1 MYSTALIAISAASR
15 HIGQKVG
22 IFVNGVMYYR
32 ETDDLGV
39 ASLKINL
46 NPGHYM
52 ITSGLLSN
60 AYEAKTMNNIITV
73 SGGYLWGLI
82 NVYY

>member
-1 MYSTALIAISAASR
+1 
-15 HIGQKVG
+15 
-22 IFVNGVMYYR
+22 MYYR
-32 ETDDLGV
+32 ENDDLGF

-73 SGGYLWGLI
+73 SGGYL
-82 NVYY
+82 

>member
-1 MYSTALIAISAASR
+1 
-15 HIGQKVG
+15 
-22 IFVNGVMYYR
+22 
-32 ETDDLGV
+32 
-39 ASLKINL
+39 
-46 NPGHYM
+46 M